1 MVLEQALLR
10 PSRDSHG
17 WDSLNTVVKEQSVD
31 TVTVNS
37 LRALLVETPT
47 ADILGKVLATE
58 RAKAG
63 IVAGIRRRVIDQ
75 MTLRDQPVLDQY
87 QDSIFRLP
95 LDQRLLILG
104 PPGTGKTTTL
114 IRRLGQKLDLDA
126 LEEGELRL
134 VERIGTS
141 APSHRTSWIMF
152 TPTELL
158 QDYVKEAFAREG
170 VPASDQNIRTWKN
183 YRRYL
188 GREELGVLKATAR
201 RGVFIM
207 KDDVQSLG
215 TDAME
220 DPCTWFDDFNSWH
233 RDTLLKSLH
242 SAAQSLTKSRISS
255 FGRLGRRL
263 AGILERPANRSL
275 SISLFNALAT
285 EIANVRNLVSEM
297 KKQTDGKVDRALN
310 LQLNRNGQFLEELA
324 QRVNTLKLTDAP
336 DTEEE
341 DDDFGI
347 DEEESVVTQTA
358 REKHVNIYRQTVR
371 AQARA
376 AATGR
381 KLRPTSLS
389 GRVAEWLGDRTLGN
403 AELADVGANLIS
415 QKHARRFIN
424 PVKLYISGI
433 PVRYRRFRRARRLEG
448 RWYTTKEVRSTDIH
462 PLEVDVVLLAILRA
476 AGEFLGSASTVA
488 RVDEP
493 AWSHLKTI
501 LALYRNQILA
511 DEATDFSPV
520 QLACM
525 SALAYPT
532 TRSFFACGDFNQ
544 RLTTWGARSSTDLKW
559 ACPDI
564 AIQEITVSYRQTKQL
579 SELSRAIIA
588 VSAGTAPA
596 INLPANVDTDGVK
609 PVVLEESDPART
621 ADWLARRIREID
633 GLIISLPSTA
643 VFVKS
648 EADVAVVAEA
658 LSEVTA
664 DDNINVVPCPMGKA
678 LGQDNDVRVFDVQH
692 IKGLE
697 FEAVFFVAIDRLAT
711 EQPVLFD
718 KYLYVGAS
726 RAATYLGVTCE
737 GGLPQAM
744 EPLRGH
750 FGTDWS

>member
-1 MVLEQALLR
+1 MTSLRGYITSLARDILQQLDSISSGAATQLRESSPRRGDDALAVPSAAGAENLRRINYQARESNRKLANEPAIARVVLQHDDGQTSTWYICRATPITAFQGLASYRSPIGRVASLDIGSDYVLPDGKTILVLEQALLR

-233 RDTLLKSLH
+233 RDALLKSLH

-389 GRVAEWLGDRTLGN
+389 GRVAEWLGDSSVPGITPIDSTSYGCRHYEKCNRSQRIAAKAGFSRTPSSSVSVELCRDLLG
-403 AELADVGANLIS
+403 D
-415 QKHARRFIN
+415 
-424 PVKLYISGI
+424 P
-433 PVRYRRFRRARRLEG
+433 
-448 RWYTTKEVRSTDIH
+448 
-462 PLEVDVVLLAILRA
+462 
-476 AGEFLGSASTVA
+476 
-488 RVDEP
+488 
-493 AWSHLKTI
+493 
-501 LALYRNQILA
+501 
-511 DEATDFSPV
+511 
-520 QLACM
+520 
-525 SALAYPT
+525 
-532 TRSFFACGDFNQ
+532 
-544 RLTTWGARSSTDLKW
+544 
-559 ACPDI
+559 
-564 AIQEITVSYRQTKQL
+564 
-579 SELSRAIIA
+579 A
-588 VSAGTAPA
+588 VS
-596 INLPANVDTDGVK
+596 
-609 PVVLEESDPART
+609 
-621 ADWLARRIREID
+621 
-633 GLIISLPSTA
+633 
-643 VFVKS
+643 
-648 EADVAVVAEA
+648 
-658 LSEVTA
+658 
-664 DDNINVVPCPMGKA
+664 
-678 LGQDNDVRVFDVQH
+678 
-692 IKGLE
+692 
-697 FEAVFFVAIDRLAT
+697 
-711 EQPVLFD
+711 
-718 KYLYVGAS
+718 
-726 RAATYLGVTCE
+726 
-737 GGLPQAM
+737 
-744 EPLRGH
+744 
-750 FGTDWS
+750 